1 MRHILLVGLCVLVCV
16 SSTISARAQYSDPYN
31 NDTLSNPLSRDL
43 YGRPVVPPPTS
54 VPSYGYG
61 GNSNPYAQPPQPRYT
76 PPPAPSDPMVRPHD
90 FSVFEKGQ
98 YRGMCTATKDA
109 VFCY

>member
-1 MRHILLVGLCVLVCV
+1 MRHLLSMVV
-16 SSTISARAQYSDPYN
+16 SVVVFLSGATLANAQYSDPYN
-31 NDTLSNPLSRDL
+31 YDTLSNPLSRDS
-43 YGRPVVPPPTS
+43 YGRPVVPPPAS
-54 VPSYGYG
+54 GPSYGYG
-61 GNSNPYAQPPQPRYT
+61 NNSNPYATPPQPRYT
-76 PPPAPSDPMVRPHD
+76 PPPAPSDPAVRPHD

>member
-1 MRHILLVGLCVLVCV
+1 MRHILSAILFVVILA
-16 SSTISARAQYSDPYN
+16 SSAPSVNAQYSDPYN
-31 NDTLSNPLSRDL
+31 YDTLSNPLSRDL

-54 VPSYGYG
+54 SPSYGYG
-61 GNSNPYAQPPQPRYT
+61 GNSNPYAPAPQPRYT
-76 PPPAPSDPMVRPHD
+76 PPPVPSDSIVRPHD

-98 YRGMCTATKDA
+98 YKGMCTATKDA